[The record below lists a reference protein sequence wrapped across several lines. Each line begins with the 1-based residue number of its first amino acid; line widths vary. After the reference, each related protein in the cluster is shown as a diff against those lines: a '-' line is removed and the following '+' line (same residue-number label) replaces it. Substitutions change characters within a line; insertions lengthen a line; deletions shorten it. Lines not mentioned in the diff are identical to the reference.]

1 MVERGKVRTS
11 LEVGFADAQEPV
23 KFSGY
28 RGREWRAIALSG
40 EFPYEDAQFEVV
52 MMDACAVSRASVKEA
67 HRVLRPEGLLLFS
80 VPAKTKKQ
88 DGYTLPD
95 IYAIVREGFNI
106 VGLERPAWWKFWTSH
121 GAAMTI
127 HALKKNWKASGGTFR
142 PYV

>member
-1 MVERGKVRTS
+1 MTTFKGEKVTTREQWEKVRAPELLAEFTREEYGRRPVERPKTLS
-11 LEVGFADAQEPV
+11 FAAAEPDA
-23 KFSGY
+23 
-28 RGREWRAIALSG
+28 
-40 EFPYEDAQFEVV
+40 V
-52 MMDACAVSRASVKEA
+52 MMDGKAVSRASVKEA

-106 VGLERPAWWKFWTSH
+106 VGLVRPVWWRFWDN
-121 GAAMTI
+121 AVLTI
-127 HALKKNWKASGGTFR
+127 HALKKNWKAQGGTFR

>member
-1 MVERGKVRTS
+1 MLERGKVRTS
-11 LEVGFADAQEPV
+11 LEVGFDSAHEPV
-23 KFSGY
+23 KFAGF
-28 RGREWRAIALSG
+28 RGREWRSIPLAK

-52 MMDACAVSRASVKEA
+52 MMDGRAVSRASVKEA
-67 HRVLRPEGLLLFS
+67 HRVLRPEGMLLFS

-106 VGLERPAWWKFWTSH
+106 VGLVRPVWWRFWVEPVL
-121 GAAMTI
+121 TI
-127 HALKKNWKASGGTFR
+127 HAMKKNWKAQGGTFR

>member
-1 MVERGKVRTS
+1 MLERGKVRTS
-11 LEVGFADAQEPV
+11 LEVGFDGGQEPV
-23 KFSGY
+23 KFAGY
-28 RGREWRAIALSG
+28 RGREWRSIPLAR

-52 MMDACAVSRASVKEA
+52 MMDGRAVSRASVKEA
-67 HRVLRPEGLLLFS
+67 HRVLRPEGMLLFS

-106 VGLERPAWWKFWTSH
+106 VGLVRPAWWRFWDD
-121 GAAMTI
+121 AVMTI
-127 HALKKNWKASGGTFR
+127 HAMKKNWKAQGGTFR